1 MGQRYSSPVGLG
13 RVRLPNAFLC
23 NSRPKICKSVKSFTH
38 VHIFWAWN
46 SGPLNT
52 AHPIAMPLC
61 RRMHAT
67 TVLRLVR
74 SPLHPGEADED
85 LLERRL
91 ADRVVLDVVLGT
103 VLLHGA
109 EQARPRQAR
118 RARDLVLHEP
128 VMLVAQL
135 AGGERRAY
143 ELHEGACLGLDGTLL
158 LTAAGAQLDD
168 ERVTLA
174 ELALDVLAATET
186 LEPAVDHHR
195 QPRTQRLA
203 LLHAAHR

>member
-1 MGQRYSSPVGLG
+1 
-13 RVRLPNAFLC
+13 
-23 NSRPKICKSVKSFTH
+23 
-38 VHIFWAWN
+38 
-46 SGPLNT
+46 
-52 AHPIAMPLC
+52 
-61 RRMHAT
+61 MHAT
-67 TVLRLVR
+67 TVRRLV
-74 SPLHPGEADED
+74 SAPLHPGEADED

-195 QPRTQRLA
+195 QPRTQRLT